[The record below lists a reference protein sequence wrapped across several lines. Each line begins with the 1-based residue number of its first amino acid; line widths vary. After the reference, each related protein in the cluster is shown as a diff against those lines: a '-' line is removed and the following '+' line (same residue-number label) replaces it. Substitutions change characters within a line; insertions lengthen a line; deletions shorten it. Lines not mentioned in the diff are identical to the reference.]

1 MRRLV
6 HHKKQEGNTMETQKD
21 IRKFVKESAEKCF
34 LAGLG
39 AISIASEKGSRIVD
53 DLIKKGRDFEFK
65 GKDGFEN
72 TQDRMKEL
80 KKMAE
85 SYGKTFESAM
95 DEKLKKVINKIG
107 IPTREDISNL
117 TKRVEILMAN
127 VEGILSK
134 HRKKSGPTGKPPSG
148 DISGS

>member
-1 MRRLV
+1 
-6 HHKKQEGNTMETQKD
+6 MENQKD
-21 IRKFVKESAEKCF
+21 IRKLVKESAQNFF

-39 AISIASEKGSRIVD
+39 AISLANEKGSRFFN
-53 DLIKKGRDFEFK
+53 DLIEKGKEFEFK
-65 GKDGFEN
+65 SKDGIEN
-72 TQDRMKEL
+72 PQDKITEI

-95 DEKLKKVINKIG
+95 DEKVRKVIDKIG

-117 TKRVEILMAN
+117 TKRVETLMAN

-134 HRKKSGPTGKPPSG
+134 HRRKTGPADKPPSG